1 MAPAVEGYARERPA
15 ATRGPR
21 SDPVPDRRPDLTGG
35 QRPESLPIEARA
47 PEESKAD
54 LLMIFDVPTSIFGR
68 FRNRPP
74 YPFRARRPSH
84 VWATTTSTRKAPL
97 TTCW

>member
-21 SDPVPDRRPDLTGG
+21 SAPVPDHRMDLTVG
-35 QRPESLPIEARA
+35 QRPESLTIEARA

-54 LLMIFDVPTSIFGR
+54 S
-68 FRNRPP
+68 
-74 YPFRARRPSH
+74 S
-84 VWATTTSTRKAPL
+84 
-97 TTCW
+97 